1 MKVGRDARWAMGSAP
16 ADVVDGAGAAGAHGA
31 GRADASTVSAAG
43 SLSRRIVMSM
53 TMVAFWLTA
62 MVIGGSFAFYYLM
75 SKFQPWVLETESWE
89 LTPPEIAWMIVTTVA
104 AMSGA
109 AWVAARLARR
119 ILVPLNSVAE
129 CIQRVAAGDLGARAV
144 GGDLSL
150 GEASRLVEDFNSMAD
165 QLERVTQEKA
175 QWNAAIAH
183 ELRTPVTILR
193 GRLQGLADG
202 VFEPSE
208 EQFRKLL
215 TQVEGLTRLIED
227 LRTLGLSESG
237 HLLMHIVETDL
248 GEEVR
253 QVTDVYEHALRAAGQ
268 RIELD
273 LPPARAHCDPVRIRQ
288 VLLALL
294 ENACKY
300 AVPGVVRVHAG
311 VSGGSCVLRV
321 EDEGPGVPAAAAQR
335 VFDAFWRAE
344 SSRSRDSGG
353 TGLGLA
359 VVGAIARAHRGQA
372 VCVPSPLGGTAIE
385 LTWPNG
391 PAVLTTPVQMPMPSS
406 SSPAPSP

>member
-1 MKVGRDARWAMGSAP
+1 MNPAP
-16 ADVVDGAGAAGAHGA
+16 ARRREELPAGG
-31 GRADASTVSAAG
+31 
-43 SLSRRIVMSM
+43 LSRQIVLSM
-53 TMVAFWLTA
+53 TMVAFWLTVL
-62 MVIGGSFAFYYLM
+62 VISTSFAFYYVL
-75 SKFQPWVLETESWE
+75 SRVQPEIMETDSMA
-89 LTPPEIAWMIVTTVA
+89 LTPPEIVWMVVTTIA
-104 AMSGA
+104 AMAGA
-109 AWVAARLARR
+109 AWVASRLARR
-119 ILVPLNSVAE
+119 ILVPLNSVAD
-129 CIQRVAAGDLGARAV
+129 CIQQVAAGDLSARAV

-208 EQFRKLL
+208 AQFRKLL
-215 TQVEGLTRLIED
+215 SQVEGLSRLIDD

-237 HLLMHIVETDL
+237 HLHLQIVETEL
-248 GEEVR
+248 AEEVR
-253 QVTDVYEHALRAAGQ
+253 KVVDVYEHAMAAAGQ
-268 RIELD
+268 RVVLD
-273 LPPARAHCDPVRIRQ
+273 LPPGRAHVDPVRLRQ

-294 ENACKY
+294 ENARKY

-311 VSGGSCVLRV
+311 VSRGVCVLRV
-321 EDEGPGVPAAAAQR
+321 EDEGPGVPAAVAQR
-335 VFDAFWRAE
+335 VFEAFWRAE

-359 VVGAIARAHRGQA
+359 VVGAIARAHRGHA

-385 LTWPNG
+385 LTWPDT
-391 PAVLTTPVQMPMPSS
+391 PAGTQ
-406 SSPAPSP
+406 A

>member
-1 MKVGRDARWAMGSAP
+1 MNPAP
-16 ADVVDGAGAAGAHGA
+16 ARRREELPAGG
-31 GRADASTVSAAG
+31 
-43 SLSRRIVMSM
+43 LSRQIVLSM
-53 TMVAFWLTA
+53 TMVAFWLTVL
-62 MVIGGSFAFYYLM
+62 VISTSFAFYYVL
-75 SKFQPWVLETESWE
+75 SRVQPEIMETDSMA
-89 LTPPEIAWMIVTTVA
+89 LTPPEIVWMVLTTIA
-104 AMSGA
+104 AMAGA
-109 AWVAARLARR
+109 AWVASRLARR
-119 ILVPLNSVAE
+119 ILVPLNSVAD
-129 CIQRVAAGDLGARAV
+129 CIQQVAAGDLSARAV

-208 EQFRKLL
+208 AQFRKLL
-215 TQVEGLTRLIED
+215 SQVEGLSRLIDD

-237 HLLMHIVETDL
+237 HLHLQIVETDL
-248 GEEVR
+248 AEEVR
-253 QVTDVYEHALRAAGQ
+253 KVVDVYEHAMAAAGQ
-268 RIELD
+268 RVVLD
-273 LPPARAHCDPVRIRQ
+273 LPPGRAHVDPVRLRQ

-294 ENACKY
+294 ENARKY

-311 VSGGSCVLRV
+311 VSRGVCVLRV
-321 EDEGPGVPAAAAQR
+321 EDEGPGVPAAVAQR
-335 VFDAFWRAE
+335 VFEAFWRAE

-359 VVGAIARAHRGQA
+359 VVGAIARAHRGHA

-385 LTWPNG
+385 LTWPDTLAG
-391 PAVLTTPVQMPMPSS
+391 GSGVGA
-406 SSPAPSP
+406 AER

>member
-1 MKVGRDARWAMGSAP
+1 MTTGHDARSPMTGAAPGGAPGPGGHAP
-16 ADVVDGAGAAGAHGA
+16 AV
-31 GRADASTVSAAG
+31 ADAAAVAAAG
-43 SLSRRIVMSM
+43 SLSRRIVVSM
-53 TMVAFWLTA
+53 TMMAFWLTA

-75 SKFQPWVLETESWE
+75 SKFQPDILETESWE
-89 LTPPEIAWMIVTTVA
+89 LTPPEIAWMVVTTVA

-119 ILVPLNSVAE
+119 ILIPLNSVAE
-129 CIQRVAAGDLGARAV
+129 GIQRVAAGDLGARAI

-202 VFEPSE
+202 VFEPSQ
-208 EQFRKLL
+208 EQFLKLL

-237 HLLMHIVETDL
+237 HLLMQVVETDL
-248 GEEVR
+248 GAEVR
-253 QVTDVYEHALRAAGQ
+253 QVTEVYEHTLRGAGQ
-268 RIELD
+268 HIELD

-294 ENACKY
+294 ENARKY
-300 AVPGVVRVHAG
+300 AVPGAVRVHAG

-335 VFDAFWRAE
+335 VFEAFWRAE

-359 VVGAIARAHRGQA
+359 VVGAIARAHGGQA

-385 LTWPNG
+385 LTWPNV
-391 PAVLTTPVQMPMPSS
+391 PAAPTTPT
-406 SSPAPSP
+406 A